1 MFFYWQKLAF
11 TFYEGSERYPG
22 GCLQGWMD
30 GLVLFC
36 TAIAIETF
44 LFLYLFDCLCRLLH
58 IYIIFSYY
66 LIYTVA

>member
-1 MFFYWQKLAF
+1 
-11 TFYEGSERYPG
+11 
-22 GCLQGWMD
+22 MD